1 MQNQRKK
8 LKNWKSFHSEFKKE
22 MNFPDYYGENMN
34 ARINCVD
41 EMTDKPT
48 LLKIDNGKYLKEN
61 VLKLFNAIP
70 DGMRSFCKL

>member
-1 MQNQRKK
+1 
-8 LKNWKSFHSEFKKE
+8 